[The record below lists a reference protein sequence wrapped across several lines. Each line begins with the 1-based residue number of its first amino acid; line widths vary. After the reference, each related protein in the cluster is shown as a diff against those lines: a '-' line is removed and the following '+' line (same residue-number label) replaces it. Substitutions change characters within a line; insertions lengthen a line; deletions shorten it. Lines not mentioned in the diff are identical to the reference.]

1 MFSGSMVALV
11 TPMSS
16 AGAIDYQRLG
26 ELIEWHIESKTQALV
41 VLGTTGESA
50 TISDQ
55 ERAKLVPWFI
65 DRVNNRVPV
74 IVGTGS
80 NVTEQ
85 SIERTL
91 NAQSQG
97 ADACLLVTP
106 YYNKP
111 TQEGLFQ
118 HFSAIASKASIPQ
131 ILYNV
136 PSRTGI
142 DLSVECTV
150 RLNQAHGNIVGIKD
164 ATQEWPR
171 MRALKEMTDLELYS
185 GDDLTAFDFMH
196 AGGQGVISVTANV
209 FPKAMSQMASLLL
222 AGNIEQARD
231 INNKLMTWYRLL
243 FIESNPIPS
252 KWMMEQMGK
261 IEAGIRLPLTWLS
274 ETAQQTLKHHMASCD
289 LIKEEGICV

>member
-1 MFSGSMVALV
+1 MFSGSMVAIV
-11 TPMSS
+11 TPMLNT
-16 AGAIDYQRLG
+16 GAIDYERLG
-26 ELIEWHIESKTQALV
+26 QLIEWHIACQTEALV
-41 VLGTTGESA
+41 ILGTTGESA
-50 TISDQ
+50 TISEQ
-55 ERAKLVPWFI
+55 ERTKLVPWVI
-65 DRVNNRVPV
+65 DRVNNRLPV

-111 TQEGLFQ
+111 TQDGLFQ
-118 HFSAIASKASIPQ
+118 HFSAIATEASIPQ

-164 ATQEWPR
+164 ATADWVR

-185 GDDLTAFDFMH
+185 GDDLTAFDFIH

-209 FPKAMSQMASLLL
+209 FPKVMSQMVSSLL
-222 AGNIEQARD
+222 AGDIEAARNINSQ
-231 INNKLMTWYRLL
+231 LLPWYRLL

-252 KWMMEQMGK
+252 KWMLEKMGK
-261 IEAGIRLPLTWLS
+261 IEQGIRLPLTWLS
-274 ETAQQTLKHHMASCD
+274 KTAQQTLKHHMASCD